1 MVNNAYQISQI
12 YSLSSGS
19 FSLNIIN
26 PNSTNITGNVTVL
39 MYSQGYLAATGNLA
53 IQAVAPLYLG
63 LSATSSNR
71 IVGGSTN
78 LTVRFDRVNS
88 YSSEAQFLLNI
99 TNSLFDCTFAKYNN
113 APITFPLAVPIGLT
127 SITITNVT
135 NLLFIPQNNPSDGI
149 KAWTIDDSSYT
160 VAISSIIPT
169 NLVPNAASTGLSW
182 AFTRTNTA
190 INGVGA
196 VNIMYTPRFPTSVGI
211 MKVVMPA
218 NQTTITSPS
227 CSMQGSSNN
236 ANTCSVLSSS
246 TSTITLNFFNQ
257 TTTSLTNV
265 INL

>member
-1 MVNNAYQISQI
+1 MVNNAYQIGQI

-19 FSLNIIN
+19 FTLNIIN
-26 PNSTNITGNVTVL
+26 PNSTNITGNITVL
-39 MYSQGYLAATGNLA
+39 MYSQGYLAATGNVIL
-53 IQAVAPLYLG
+53 QAVSPLYLG

-78 LTVRFDRVNS
+78 LTVKFDRVNS

-99 TNSLFDCTFAKYNN
+99 TSSLFDCTYAKYNN
-113 APITFPLAVPIGLT
+113 APITFPLSIPIGLT
-127 SITITNVT
+127 SITITNAT
-135 NLLFIPQNNPSDGI
+135 NLLYIPQNSPSDGL
-149 KAWTIDDSSYT
+149 KAWTVDDSSYT
-160 VAISSIIPT
+160 VAFSSNIPN
-169 NLVPNAASTGLSW
+169 NLIPNAATTGLSW
-182 AFTRTNTA
+182 AFSRTNTA

-196 VNIMYTPRFPTSVGI
+196 LNIIYTPRFPTSVGI

-218 NQTTITSPS
+218 NQTTIASPS
-227 CSMQGSSNN
+227 CLMQGASNN
-236 ANTCSVLSSS
+236 ANTCTVLSSS